1 MTDLTTAQT
10 FEGEIVL
17 TERRA
22 TNEFIIT
29 DIHESITNKFVRV
42 EIELGPFVTD
52 TRPNGEA
59 TVRGSSRRGI
69 NVWNG
74 TSYDEVAATWDNA
87 SLLAEV
93 TAILA
98 AEAVPVQ

>member
-1 MTDLTTAQT
+1 MTDLATPQT

-22 TNEFIIT
+22 TSEFIIT

-52 TRPNGEA
+52 ERPFGQGL
-59 TVRGSSRRGI
+59 RGSGRRGI
-69 NVWNG
+69 NVWSNE
-74 TSYDEVAATWDNA
+74 SYDEIAATWDNE
-87 SLLAEV
+87 SLLAAV
-93 TAILA
+93 TAILI
-98 AEAVPVQ
+98 AEAVPVL